1 MAYVAKGAILMSENC
16 PICGCKTEELDFVE
30 INTESGVISVCD
42 YCGKQISVLKAADMN
57 DADSIEKIKPKLR
70 WLDAAIE
77 KQTENRCEACEK
89 SLQELR
95 GKFPAGVIET
105 TEQADGGQSI
115 YTKSPI
121 MDTTATSEA
130 DKNRIIQ
137 LEKRIESLEAEFHNH
152 KRMSIIMSIAEFVVP
167 AIILSIIA
175 MVFFKSDLWADL
187 SSIIYSATGGYSLF

>member
-1 MAYVAKGAILMSENC
+1 
-16 PICGCKTEELDFVE
+16 
-30 INTESGVISVCD
+30 
-42 YCGKQISVLKAADMN
+42 
-57 DADSIEKIKPKLR
+57 
-70 WLDAAIE
+70 
-77 KQTENRCEACEK
+77 
-89 SLQELR
+89 
-95 GKFPAGVIET
+95 
-105 TEQADGGQSI
+105 
-115 YTKSPI
+115 
-121 MDTTATSEA
+121 MDTTVTSEA